1 MLRFTVALLA
11 SALFLSPQAA
21 DKKRTGP
28 ERADQ
33 KRVTIAGCID
43 QRGDKYILTGDDE
56 LKKKAVLRGRT
67 FSDENF
73 ARYLGHKVKVQG
85 SAATDGEGAVI
96 NVDRIDDISG
106 SCTAQ

>member
-1 MLRFTVALLA
+1 MT
-11 SALFLSPQAA
+11 
-21 DKKRTGP
+21 
-28 ERADQ
+28 
-33 KRVTIAGCID
+33 GCID
-43 QRGDKYILTGDDE
+43 QRGENYVLTGDDE

-67 FSDENF
+67 FSDDNF

-85 SAATDGEGAVI
+85 SAVTEGEDAVI